1 MKKLLAALVLTLSTA
16 ALAQSDV
23 NSKAQQET
31 QRNDTSRMK
40 TGIDSTEVLP
50 GLSGSKA
57 SKEQKA
63 EEKAQKAEYEANLM
77 KNKGHAFNVNGIV
90 TKASGGEIT
99 LSRQDE
105 KLPDVKL
112 DVRDQTQVMLDG
124 KKVPLVNIPEG
135 AQVRASFQLDED
147 KPVALHVTAT
157 SPKGVAGG
165 AKKGA
170 KKETK
175 GTKGT
180 TAPAPAP
187 ETQQGT
193 TGTQPGTTGTQPAP
207 QQ

>member
-1 MKKLLAALVLTLSTA
+1 MKKLLAAVVLTLSTA

-23 NSKAQQET
+23 NSKAQQEN
-31 QRNDTSRMK
+31 QRNETSRVK

-50 GLSGSKA
+50 GLSGAKS
-57 SKEQKA
+57 
-63 EEKAQKAEYEANLM
+63 EAKQADINLM
-77 KNKGHAFNVNGIV
+77 NKAHAFNVNGIV
-90 TKASGGEIT
+90 TKASSGELT
-99 LSRQDE
+99 LSRQNE

-124 KKVPLVNIPEG
+124 KKVAVADIPEG

-147 KPVALHVTAT
+147 KPVALNVNAT

-175 GTKGT
+175 GT

-187 ETQQGT
+187 APAPGTQQGT
-193 TGTQPGTTGTQPAP
+193 TGTQPDTTGTQPAP
-207 QQ
+207 KP